1 MIENYLHHAPRID
14 PSAFVHPG
22 AHVLGDVT
30 MAARASLWPTAVLRG
45 DQGAVHIGEE
55 TNIQDGAIAHATG
68 GLSEVRIGAR
78 VTVGHR
84 AILHGCIVD
93 DDCLVGMNSILLDN
107 CHVARHCII
116 GAGAL
121 VPVGMRIPEGSLVLG
136 SPARVVR
143 ALTEKDLQRIAIGC
157 QTYMRLAREYRSA
170 Q

>member
-1 MIENYLHHAPRID
+1 MIENYLHHVPRID

-45 DQGAVHIGEE
+45 DQGAVYIGEE

-93 DDCLVGMNSILLDN
+93 DDCLVGMGSILLDN
-107 CHVARHCII
+107 CHVARHCIV

-121 VPVGMRIPEGSLVLG
+121 VPGGIRIPEGSLVLG

-143 ALTEKDLQRIAIGC
+143 QLTEKDFQRIAIGC
-157 QTYMRLAREYRSA
+157 QTYVRLAAEYRSA
-170 Q
+170 